1 MTCTAPTDGA
11 RQLPLFAIEYIQK
24 YAQELRRAG
33 KPQTTPSRA
42 VPMMRD
48 TEARAALHLR
58 DAIAREEVPTQPSGI
73 EYFLG
78 AHRPQWLE
86 VSTQSLFVSHRTLQG
101 RRTLP
106 RARAPWALDSGGFS
120 ELSLYGQWK
129 TTPQAYANAVRR
141 YRDEIGQLVFASQ
154 QDWMCEPRVTVK
166 TQRSVAQHQELT
178 IDNYLELVRIA
189 PDVPWMP
196 VVQGWTSY
204 EYSDHIEMW
213 RARGIDLATLPRVG
227 VGSICRRDNPL
238 ILHRILSDV
247 RAHGLQIHA
256 FGLKTEGLRRSGGHL
271 ASADSMAWS
280 YAARRENRE
289 LGWQLQGRKTG
300 RQNSLEFA
308 LEWFAERIEPMLA
321 RGFCT
326 HFGFLAA

>member
-1 MTCTAPTDGA
+1 MTCTAPTEGA
-11 RQLPLFAIEYIQK
+11 RQLPLFAMDFIQD
-24 YAQELRRAG
+24 YAQELRRRAS
-33 KPQTTPSRA
+33 KRTSR
-42 VPMMRD
+42 
-48 TEARAALHLR
+48 ARAAPTMRNTGARDGMHLPG
-58 DAIAREEVPTQPSGI
+58 ATLSEAEPPGSAGI

-86 VSTQSLFVSHRTLQG
+86 LSTQSLFVSHRTLHG

-129 TTPQAYANAVRR
+129 TTPQAYARAVRR

-154 QDWMCEPRVTVK
+154 QDWMCEPRVTAK
-166 TQRSVAQHQELT
+166 TQRTVAQHQELT

-189 PDVPWMP
+189 PEVPWMP

-213 RARGIDLATLPRVG
+213 HARGVDLATLPRVG
-227 VGSICRRDNPL
+227 VGSICRRDNPV

-247 RAHGLQIHA
+247 RSHGLRIHA

-289 LGWQLQGRKTG
+289 LGWLLQGRKTG
-300 RQNSLEFA
+300 LQNSLEFA
-308 LEWFAERIEPMLA
+308 LEWFAERIQPMLD
-321 RGFCT
+321 RGFCARL
-326 HFGFLAA
+326 GFLAA